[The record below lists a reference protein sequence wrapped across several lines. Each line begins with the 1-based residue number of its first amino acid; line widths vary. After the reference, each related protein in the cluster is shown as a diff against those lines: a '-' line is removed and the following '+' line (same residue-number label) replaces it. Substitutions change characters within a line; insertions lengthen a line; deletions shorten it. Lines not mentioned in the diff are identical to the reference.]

1 MGTDKTK
8 AALDEPT
15 KNAVATIAATAVATA
30 AGDYN
35 YGEDAGAGFEGT
47 TAKDLSIPFL
57 GILQS
62 NSPQIDGDKPVEGAK
77 PGMLINTVTGE
88 LIDGDKG
95 QPFIPVHYDRA
106 FVEWVPRNKGGGF
119 VALHDV
125 NSELVKA
132 ELKKQEAAKQRG
144 KIILGNGNELIETE
158 YCYVVTL
165 DADNVT
171 PTGFAVLSLTS
182 TKLTPFR
189 KFKTSLFMLK
199 GKPPIFVNRA
209 ILRSEKQKND
219 KGTFYNA
226 KFVPTGSDWKTSLIP
241 NNAAHKELIEEA
253 KSFRAM
259 VLSGMAKAAFETQ
272 NVAGDT
278 GSGNADDAPF

>member
-1 MGTDKTK
+1 MVDFAKKNAEK
-8 AALDEPT
+8 AAVSTEVATTAAALP
-15 KNAVATIAATAVATA
+15 AVAGAY
-30 AGDYN
+30 DY
-35 YGEDAGAGFEGT
+35 GADAGVGFEGT
-47 TAKDLSIPFL
+47 TAKDLSIPFI

-62 NSPQIDGDKPVEGAK
+62 NSPQVEDGGVAGAK
-77 PGMLINTVTGE
+77 PGMLINTVTND

-95 QPFIPVHYDRA
+95 QAFIPVHYDRA
-106 FVEWVPRNKGGGF
+106 FVEWVPRTKGGGF
-119 VALHDV
+119 VGLHDI
-125 NSELVKA
+125 NSELVKS
-132 ELKKQEAAKQRG
+132 EQKKQEDTKTRG
-144 KIILGNGNELIETE
+144 KIILATGNELIETE
-158 YCYVVTL
+158 YCYCLTL
-165 DADNVT
+165 DTDFVS

-199 GKPPIFVNRA
+199 GKPPLFVNRA
-209 ILRSEKQKND
+209 ILKTDKQKND

-226 KFVPTGSDWKTSLIP
+226 KFVPVAADWKTSLIP
-241 NNAAHKELIEEA
+241 NTAEFKDLIEEA

-278 GSGNADDAPF
+278 GSGNTEDAPF

>member
-1 MGTDKTK
+1 MDTK
-8 AALDEPT
+8 AKNAAPAAET
-15 KNAVATIAATAVATA
+15 AKNAVATVASTAVAVG
-30 AGDYN
+30 GDFN
-35 YGEDAGAGFEGT
+35 YGDDAGVGFEGT

-62 NSPQIDGDKPVEGAK
+62 NSPQVEDGAVPGAK
-77 PGMLINTVTGE
+77 PGMLINTVTNE
-88 LIDGDKG
+88 LLDGDKG
-95 QPFIPVHYDRA
+95 QAFIPVHYDRA
-106 FVEWVPRNKGGGF
+106 YVEWIPRTKGGGF

-132 ELKKQEAAKQRG
+132 ELKKQADAKQRG
-144 KIILGNGNELIETE
+144 KIILANGNELIETE

-165 DADNVT
+165 DADFIT

-209 ILRSEKQKND
+209 ILKTEKQKNE

-226 KFVPTGSDWKTSLIP
+226 KFVPTGADWKTSLIP

-278 GSGNADDAPF
+278 GNGNSEDAPF

>member
-1 MGTDKTK
+1 MKNDAKG
-8 AALDEPT
+8 AASTE
-15 KNAVATIAATAVATA
+15 VATTA
-30 AGDYN
+30 AAGVPAVTGAYDY
-35 YGEDAGAGFEGT
+35 GADAGVGFEGT
-47 TAKDLSIPFL
+47 TAKDLSVPFI
-57 GILQS
+57 GILQA
-62 NSPQIDGDKPVEGAK
+62 NSPQVEDGGIAGAK
-77 PGMLINTVTGE
+77 PGMLINTVTNE

-95 QPFIPVHYDRA
+95 QGFIPVHYDRA
-106 FVEWVPRNKGGGF
+106 FVEWVPRLKGGGF

-125 NSELVKA
+125 NSELVKT
-132 ELKKQEAAKQRG
+132 ELKKQEETKTRG
-144 KIILGNGNELIETE
+144 KIILANGNELIETE
-158 YCYVVTL
+158 YCYCLTL
-165 DADNVT
+165 DTDFQT

-209 ILRSEKQKND
+209 ILKSDKQKND

-226 KFVPTGSDWKTSLIP
+226 KFVPASTDWKTSLIP
-241 NNAAHKELIEEA
+241 NTPEFKELIDEA

-278 GSGNADDAPF
+278 GSGNTEDAPF

>member
-1 MGTDKTK
+1 MKNDTK
-8 AALDEPT
+8 EKPSQEV
-15 KNAVATIAATAVATA
+15 AVQKEQLPVSGGAY
-30 AGDYN
+30 D
-35 YGEDAGAGFEGT
+35 YGEDAGVGFEGT
-47 TAKDLSIPFL
+47 TSKDLSIPFL

-62 NSPQIDGDKPVEGAK
+62 NSPQVEGGDKPIEGAK
-77 PGMLINTVTGE
+77 PGMLVNTVTNELLDGE
-88 LIDGDKG
+88 TG

-106 FVEWVPRNKGGGF
+106 YVEWVPRTKGGGF
-119 VALHDV
+119 VAMHDPA
-125 NSELVKA
+125 SEGVVA
-132 ELKKQEAAKQRG
+132 ELKKQEQAKQRG
-144 KIILGNGNELIETE
+144 KIILANGNELIETE
-158 YCYVVTL
+158 YCYTLTL
-165 DADNVT
+165 DRDFVT

-199 GKPPIFVNRA
+199 GKPPIFVSRA
-209 ILRSEKQKND
+209 ILKTEKQKNE

-226 KFVPTGSDWKTSLIP
+226 KFVPIAADWRSSLIP
-241 NNAAHKELIEEA
+241 NTAEFKDLIDEA

-278 GSGNADDAPF
+278 GSGNSEDAPF